1 MLEALI
7 NYFPI
12 KESGFAGVGALDYS
26 IEERKKL
33 ALLSRKSSC
42 EICGPLLKILPDE
55 ENKNTSNEEMNSKEK
70 IENEEIK
77 NENSENDKKI
87 DNDKE
92 AKEIFE
98 YYEKKVQ
105 QLNEFKAALKNKEN
119 SNINK
124 INDSNKNLQNN
135 NFEMEIDNK
144 SDNIAKISFDSG
156 IFFLN

>member
-12 KESGFAGVGALDYS
+12 KESGFPGVGALDYS

-42 EICGPLLKILPDE
+42 EICGPLIKILPDE
-55 ENKNTSNEEMNSKEK
+55 ENKNKSIEEINSKEK
-70 IENEEIK
+70 IEVEEIK
-77 NENSENDKKI
+77 NENNENNKKY

-92 AKEIFE
+92 VKEIFD

-105 QLNEFKAALKNKEN
+105 QLNEFKEALKNKEN

-124 INDSNKNLQNN
+124 TNDSNKNLQNN
-135 NFEMEIDNK
+135 NYEI
-144 SDNIAKISFDSG
+144 
-156 IFFLN
+156 